1 MKKNNIK
8 NKELKYKKKNN
19 KEKKKEK
26 NDNVKN
32 NNMNKKID
40 FRNLNK
46 KEFILTII
54 TVIMFIIVF
63 ILCYLLFYKYVLKRN
78 FENSVLDFS
87 SKNKKT
93 IFEIK
98 DITFFSNCDVKNKSA
113 SSSNFTIE
121 NLYQYTDMALFIS
134 SPESNKSYENTLKSV
149 YIDNIKFTKTP
160 TLGSPSLYYKNISN
174 FAKSDITDNNLI
186 NNRLDFNITNNE
198 DANLDTPTLYNNLAN
213 PIVLSYV
220 NSNIKTDYT
229 ITDTSS
235 PITYDGTLLKKC
247 DVLLST
253 IESSLSFDIYITNN
267 LDQEFKCS
275 IYIDIPLE
283 TDNETIYD
291 GKVTL
296 KKETNFTFYRYK

>member
-1 MKKNNIK
+1 MEKKNSK
-8 NKELKYKKKNN
+8 NKKLESNKKNSKIN
-19 KEKKKEK
+19 S
-26 NDNVKN
+26 
-32 NNMNKKID
+32 KID

-87 SKNKKT
+87 SKNEKT

-160 TLGSPSLYYKNISN
+160 TIGTPNLYYKNISN

-186 NNRLDFNITNNE
+186 NNRLDFNIANNE